1 MRHRAALASAALA
14 VATVALALPSP
25 ANAAVAGFQVKL
37 SAPGQF
43 EAGANAKTIEAVVST
58 DTVRR
63 CQKVRWSMVLRVADG
78 LTFDDMKVTRIED
91 SGEFPLQSQVNGD
104 TARLTDADFDP
115 GQLCRGSTVTARY
128 NVSFDDNAPS
138 GRISYEV
145 QALNTNNTVLSQA
158 GATSEVEG
166 TAKASPSP
174 TETEPTSPSPTESD
188 DVSGAGANDTATDE
202 PSETAAAAPTTAVTA
217 DAAAGKGSVPSLL
230 GPGLIVGA
238 LFVFIGVGI
247 LLRLRTR
254 TKAPKAQ
261 AAPTAFYPTYR
272 TR

>member
-14 VATVALALPSP
+14 VATVALAIPSP

-37 SAPGQF
+37 SAPGNF

-128 NVSFDDNAPS
+128 DVSFDDGAPS
-138 GRISYEV
+138 GRVSYEV

-166 TAKASPSP
+166 TAAASPSP
-174 TETEPTSPSPTESD
+174 SETETTTPSPTESD
-188 DVSGAGANDTATDE
+188 DASGAGASDTTTDE
-202 PSETAAAAPTTAVTA
+202 PTEAAATPTTAVTA
-217 DAAAGKGSVPSLL
+217 DAAAARGNVPSLL

-254 TKAPKAQ
+254 TKAPQAQ
-261 AAPTAFYPTYR
+261 PAPTAFYPTYR